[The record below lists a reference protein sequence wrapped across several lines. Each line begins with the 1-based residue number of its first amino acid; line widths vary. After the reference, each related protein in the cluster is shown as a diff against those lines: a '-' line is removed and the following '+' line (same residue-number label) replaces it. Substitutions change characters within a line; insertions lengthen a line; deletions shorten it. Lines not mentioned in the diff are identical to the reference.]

1 MFASFSLGLLL
12 LFPALPSA
20 SPALQGGLPPG
31 ERVFEAPAGVTEAS
45 ACQFVHDTI
54 SCQRVHIDNA
64 PTQIGATFR
73 LGGTDFVLDWM
84 GPGYRLSSGR
94 LLHAMGSVASRLVGQ
109 EWLEVDPGRGIP
121 QRSLRW
127 DDVDSDGTLS
137 RGDVLILDRLG
148 PQTVE
153 DVRLNLRAR
162 PAGPPD

>member
-1 MFASFSLGLLL
+1 MLASVSLALLL
-12 LFPALPSA
+12 LLPALPPA

-31 ERVFEAPAGVTEAS
+31 ERVFEAPSGVAEAS

-54 SCQRVHIDNA
+54 SCQRVHIDAA

-94 LLHAMGSVASRLVGQ
+94 LLHATGALASRLAGQ
-109 EWLEVDPGRGIP
+109 AWLEVDPGRGIP
-121 QRSLRW
+121 LRSLSW
-127 DDVDSDGTLS
+127 DDLDGDGTLS
-137 RGDVLILDRLG
+137 RGDILVLDRLG

-162 PAGPPD
+162 PAGPN